1 MKIWFQNRRMKW
13 KRSKKAQQEAKAKA
27 AAAKKD
33 KNGNNSSN
41 TGKSTSAG
49 SAGAASGS
57 QAAALDDSASD
68 LGEDI
73 LMNESDAEDLEEEE
87 EIEVGVEE
95 TGHAPSMLTHAHAH
109 SLFAPPPGS
118 APPGSLA
125 SHPGLHSP
133 LASASSSIATPPGLR
148 GTPLNLV
155 NGHGHLNGLMAA
167 AAAANRAAEQARSGD
182 TPQGATPTA
191 AMSSLLPTAAHLA
204 KLGPNNRL
212 YRPFVA

>member
-1 MKIWFQNRRMKW
+1 MKW

-33 KNGNNSSN
+33 KNGNS
-41 TGKSTSAG
+41 
-49 SAGAASGS
+49 SAGAKSSNASSGS
-57 QAAALDDSASD
+57 QSQAPPLDDSASD

-73 LMNESDAEDLEEEE
+73 LMNESDVEDLEEEE

-95 TGHAPSMLTHAHAH
+95 TGHAPSLLAHAHAHAH
-109 SLFAPPPGS
+109 SLFAPPTS
-118 APPGSLA
+118 HASPGSLP

-133 LASASSSIATPPGLR
+133 LATPPTSIATPPGLR
-148 GTPLNLV
+148 AAPLNLV

-182 TPQGATPTA
+182 MPQGATPPSP
-191 AMSSLLPTAAHLA
+191 MSSLLPTAAHLA